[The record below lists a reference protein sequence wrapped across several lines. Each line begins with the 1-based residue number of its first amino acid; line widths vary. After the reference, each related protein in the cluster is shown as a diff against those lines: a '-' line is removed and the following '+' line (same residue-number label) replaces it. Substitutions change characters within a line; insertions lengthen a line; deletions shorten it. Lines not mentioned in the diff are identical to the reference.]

1 MSEQF
6 KVAANA
12 EDFLGQVDEAKKAQE
27 AASFWSQQLGE
38 DIIDGD
44 RDSEQSKQR
53 IGEVDEYAQ
62 HLQGLSERDE
72 AYDALS
78 ADDGTERNSLSNQ
91 SLKDLAEA
99 AKKAHADGNE
109 QGSMILQD
117 AIQEKLINKYGEMV
131 LASNGEFTQEQADAA
146 ILNQIDSIGRIIS
159 GEHTDGVVASDGE
172 AHVKPSATFAS
183 AENNPGVQVVF
194 SDNETPVVLGVRE
207 AGASEED
214 LTSFETEA
222 PSESEVAEDARV
234 AALAAAEK
242 ASQNVQNEVQPPSPE
257 QGTGDQ
263 TTEVLPLRTMDREAV
278 ANFVAQAASNNVQN
292 AVNAAP
298 GAGERDIQNTAEVED
313 HEEESTAS
321 SQKASRG
328 GLAKFIKNAKN
339 VARAK
344 RVKAIQKSNEAP
356 VDQSDDSE
364 PVVDDS
370 GKKTTLLGRLRRAAQ
385 ESFKAK
391 SSDATETED
400 VLTTPITNVNGG
412 EVSSPADENTTDVV
426 PRRVERSAD
435 PEPLTV
441 TAYSEVPNGYY
452 GVPQAARSEDA
463 PTTTVIPQRD
473 ASQASFRRS

>member
-53 IGEVDEYAQ
+53 IGEVDEYAK
-62 HLQGLSERDE
+62 HLQSLSERDE

-78 ADDGTERNSLSNQ
+78 ADDGTERNSLNNQ

-99 AKKAHADGNE
+99 AKKAHAEGNE

-117 AIQEKLINKYGEMV
+117 AIQEKLINSYGELV
-131 LASNGEFTQEQADAA
+131 LNGKLTQEQADAA

-159 GEHTDGVVASDGE
+159 GEHTDSIVASDGE

-183 AENNPGVQVVF
+183 VENNPSVQVVF
-194 SDNETPVVLGVRE
+194 SDNETPAVPGVRE
-207 AGASEED
+207 AGVVEED
-214 LTSFETEA
+214 LTNFETEA

-242 ASQNVQNEVQPPSPE
+242 ASQNVRNEAQPLSRE

-263 TTEVLPLRTMDREAV
+263 TTEVLPPITMDREAV
-278 ANFVAQAASNNVQN
+278 ANFVAQAASNNVRN
-292 AVNAAP
+292 AVNATP
-298 GAGERDIQNTAEVED
+298 GTGERSDQNTAEVEEQD
-313 HEEESTAS
+313 HEEENTAS
-321 SQKASRG
+321 SQKTSRS

-344 RVKAIQKSNEAP
+344 RVKVIQKSNEAP
-356 VDQSDDSE
+356 VDQSDGNE
-364 PVVDDS
+364 PAGDDS

-385 ESFKAK
+385 ESFKSK
-391 SSDATETED
+391 SSDTAEAED

-426 PRRVERSAD
+426 PRRVERSAA

-452 GVPQAARSEDA
+452 GAPQAARSEDA